1 VVRHL
6 KRWGFAAT
14 VTGIALL
21 SSCSTIEY
29 GFQAASGQASVLS
42 AARPIESW
50 VNDPAAPPSL
60 RTKLGHALEIRDF
73 ASHDL
78 GLPNNGSYRSYA
90 DLGRN
95 AVVWNVFAA
104 EPFSVTPKTWCF
116 PIAGCVP
123 YRGYYDRAGAM
134 AFAKEL
140 EAQGYEVYVGPVTAY
155 STLGWFNDPLL
166 NTFINSPD
174 REIARLVFHE
184 LAHQLI
190 YVSSDTEFNESFAT
204 TVERIGVQRWLQ
216 DHGSQQDR
224 DAWKTTRNLQ
234 EGFQTLV
241 AKHQLALRRL
251 YSSAADRDTMQREKV
266 GLTEKLR
273 SDYALLKIQWGGDG
287 RYDRFFAGP
296 LNNAQLASFAVYTRL
311 VPAFETLFSEHHA
324 DLGAFYSD
332 VRGLAQLPHDVR
344 VAQLNARLVP

>member
-1 VVRHL
+1 MKNLERWLFATTVV
-6 KRWGFAAT
+6 AI
-14 VTGIALL
+14 VCL

-29 GFQAASGQASVLS
+29 GFQAASGQAGVLS

-50 VNDPAAPPSL
+50 VNDPTAPPSL
-60 RTKLGHALEIRDF
+60 RTKLGHAMEIREF
-73 ASHDL
+73 ASTDL

-104 EPFSVTPKTWCF
+104 EPFSVAPKTWCF

-123 YRGYYDRAGAM
+123 YRGYYDRAGAI
-134 AFAKEL
+134 AFANEL
-140 EAQGYEVYVGPVTAY
+140 ESRGLEVYVGPVTAY

-174 REIARLVFHE
+174 RELARLMFHE

-204 TVERIGVQRWLQ
+204 TVERIGVQRWLTT
-216 DHGSQQDR
+216 HGSQQDR
-224 DAWKTTRNLQ
+224 DAWKTSRTMQ

-241 AKHQLALRRL
+241 LKHQHALRRL
-251 YSSAADRDTMQREKV
+251 YSSAGNRESMQREKAA
-266 GLTEKLR
+266 LTDKLR
-273 SDYALLKIQWGGDG
+273 SDYALLKIQWGGDS

-311 VPAFETLFSEHHA
+311 VPAFETLYTEHNA
-324 DLGAFYSD
+324 DLGAFYSQ
-332 VRGLAQLPHDVR
+332 VRGLAKLPHDMR
-344 VAQLNARLVP
+344 VAQLNARLAP